1 MLKGFWETCSFVKS
15 STPPGFA
22 MPFFLLFEFF
32 SFLVFFF
39 IIILILLLFESS
51 LKSLFSSWSLP
62 SSSLLFSSIDFGTAS
77 AFPETFVCQ
86 PLWLNTSLCSYSLSV
101 ILPPSQGPVSH
112 QSAAFTSSCTIY
124 SATSRKKQLLLVF
137 LEWKPYFCFLFSITI
152 SFSIFQ

>member
-39 IIILILLLFESS
+39 IIIILILLLFESS
-51 LKSLFSSWSLP
+51 LKSLFSSCSLP

-86 PLWLNTSLCSYSLSV
+86 PLRLNTSSCSYSLSV
-101 ILPPSQGPVSH
+101 ILPPFQGPVSL

-137 LEWKPYFCFLFSITI
+137 LE
-152 SFSIFQ
+152 